1 MFVKKVKFDRYF
13 IIYFFLISSNNI
25 YVVQLYKL
33 SINIV
38 NIVVIKNIGNSVK
51 IKKIFYLMIV
61 YIIDGKLMLMLDLY
75 VFCMIFL
82 IVFRNVLN

>member
-25 YVVQLYKL
+25 YVVQLYEL

-38 NIVVIKNIGNSVK
+38 NNVVIKNIGNSVK
-51 IKKIFYLMIV
+51 IKNILFN
-61 YIIDGKLMLMLDLY
+61 DCLY
-75 VFCMIFL
+75 Y
-82 IVFRNVLN
+82 

>member
-38 NIVVIKNIGNSVK
+38 NIVVIKNIGNCVK

-75 VFCMIFL
+75 VYCMIF
-82 IVFRNVLN
+82 